1 MKQKV
6 VLVHGYFK
14 NEKDM
19 FALKSE
25 LEKVAF
31 EVITINLPLT
41 FKKLKSTLPLF
52 KTEVEKIISELNA
65 AEKINFVGHST
76 GGLIIRRFLA
86 VTEYKARI
94 GRTVLIAA
102 PNKGSK
108 LAAFAR
114 KYFKP
119 FTDIFKTLNSIE
131 HENVR
136 RLELAA
142 AEDFEMAA
150 IAGNNCNLILGRLL
164 RKENDGR
171 ILVESVEIPK
181 LKEFVVLPYGHKDIH
196 YQEQTANLVAN
207 FLKYGNF
214 SGDDR
219 NEN

>member
-25 LEKVAF
+25 LEKAAF

-52 KTEVEKIISELNA
+52 KREIEKIILESDA

-76 GGLIIRRFLA
+76 GCLLIRRFLA
-86 VTEYKARI
+86 VTEDKDRI
-94 GRTVLIAA
+94 GRIVLIAA

-119 FTDIFKTLNSIE
+119 LTEVFKTLSSIE
-131 HENVR
+131 SDNVKS
-136 RLELAA
+136 LELAA

-150 IAGNNCNLILGRLL
+150 IAGNNCNLFLGRLL

-171 ILVESVEIPK
+171 IQVESVEIPK

-207 FLKYGNF
+207 FLEFGNF
-214 SGDDR
+214 SGDESS
-219 NEN
+219 EN